1 MNNKRSFVNLKAFSL
16 VELVVVLLIIAAIAA
31 VAIPS
36 IGNMVVQS
44 RVQVTQKEML
54 ELVRAIVGDPE
65 TGLRGYFD
73 DVGALPD
80 ASFAHLYTFAAGT
93 HSPYN
98 PFSRTGWNGPY
109 IDTTRKD
116 INKDGVVGANEYD
129 LLYDAWGTA
138 YQLDNGVNPPVV
150 KSAGPDGVVGT
161 ADDITVP
168 LES

>member
-1 MNNKRSFVNLKAFSL
+1 MNHTKSNAFSL
-16 VELVVVLLIIAAIAA
+16 IELVVVLFIIAAIAA

-44 RVQVTQKEML
+44 RVRVTQKEML
-54 ELVRAIVGDPE
+54 ELVSAIVGNPE
-65 TGLRGYFD
+65 TGLRGYLD

-80 ASFAHLYTFAAGT
+80 ASFQHLYSFNVAT

-116 INKDGVVGANEYD
+116 INKDGSVGAGEYD
-129 LLYDAWGTA
+129 ILFDAWGNA

-150 KSAGPDGVVGT
+150 KSDGPDGVPGN

-168 LES
+168 LE